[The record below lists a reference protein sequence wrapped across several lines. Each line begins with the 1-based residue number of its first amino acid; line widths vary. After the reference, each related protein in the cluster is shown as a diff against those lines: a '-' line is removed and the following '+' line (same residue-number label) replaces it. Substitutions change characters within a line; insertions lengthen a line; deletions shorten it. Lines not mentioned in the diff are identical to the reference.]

1 MLKYINS
8 GIVFQEIPDEVTLS
22 INISNCPCHCPGCH
36 SSYLW
41 EDRGAA
47 LDESAIDNFVN
58 LYGEEITCICFMGG
72 DAEPE
77 SVGRLAKYIKSKF
90 RDIATGWYSGKEK
103 VAPCVDTAYFDYI
116 KIGPYIKELGG
127 LRSPTTNQRL
137 YKIKESGELSDI
149 TNTFWK
155 NVKNK

>member
-1 MLKYINS
+1 MLKYINI

-41 EDRGAA
+41 EDTGTA
-47 LDESAIDNFVN
+47 LDESAIDHFVS

-77 SVGRLAKYIKSKF
+77 SVDKLAKYIRSNY
-90 RDIATGWYSGKEK
+90 RSITTGWYSGKGKIAES
-103 VAPCVDTAYFDYI
+103 VDIANFDYI
-116 KIGPYIKELGG
+116 KIGPYMKELGG
-127 LRSPTTNQRL
+127 LKSPTTNQRL
-137 YKIKESGELSDI
+137 YKIKEGRELTDI
-149 TNTFWK
+149 TNLFWK
-155 NVKNK
+155 K